1 MAMMINFTDEDIN
14 YIEKKINREIKNEK
28 DLKETL
34 IDNTTFL
41 TNIIKLSKK

>member
-14 YIEKKINREIKNEK
+14 YIEKKINRKIKNEK